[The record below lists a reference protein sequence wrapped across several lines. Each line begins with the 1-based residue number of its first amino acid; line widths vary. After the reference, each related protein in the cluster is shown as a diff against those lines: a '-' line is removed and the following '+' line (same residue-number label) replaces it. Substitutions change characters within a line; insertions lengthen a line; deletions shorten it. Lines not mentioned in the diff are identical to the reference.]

1 VQVAR
6 LSILCLA
13 IVVCAWFVL
22 GIRQAHEINRATS
35 IIAQTGPIPPA
46 QLRAAASALRSARTL
61 NPDAEVTI
69 LRARLAVKQQDPR
82 RAEWILKTV
91 VRDEPMNLEAWIWL
105 AGVSLIDPPEAHLAL
120 AHIARLDPRS

>member
-1 VQVAR
+1 MLV
-6 LSILCLA
+6 A

-35 IIAQTGPIPPA
+35 IIAQTGTIPAA
-46 QLRAAASALRSARTL
+46 QLRAAAAALRSAGTL
-61 NPDAEVTI
+61 NPDAGVTI

-82 RAEWILKTV
+82 RAERILKTV

-105 AGVSLIDPPEAHLAL
+105 AGVSLIDPPEARIAL